1 MNQPKHAIQTLFS
14 SFIHSFIHN
23 FLFPADIVQSFQ
35 SEALKTQW
43 EKLQAKI
50 LMNHKD
56 RITQDQVR
64 KAQVQ
69 EELSQ
74 WRKHNDAVHASLDQK
89 LDDLRAKFSDAQVAV
104 SYDVGKLE
112 QRLEKV
118 PKFGGKDGACLDVR
132 MALVNCFKGVED
144 VRECDDVLYAMERC
158 VKQTVIAHE

>member
-1 MNQPKHAIQTLFS
+1 MKHFNHA
-14 SFIHSFIHN
+14 FIHSQFH
-23 FLFPADIVQSFQ
+23 FFQQLSFFSADIVQSFQ

-158 VKQTVIAHE
+158 VKQTVIAHK